1 MQYRYSGS
9 SANQGLWR
17 FCINHKCHAHTI
29 IVASWDATQAFMLL
43 PSCFTN
49 GTKNRRVL
57 SGALALLALGI
68 YSGVTVTFFGKRF
81 LDWSFSWS
89 YISGWVAIILA
100 FAAGIYCIYVCRFI
114 WYILRTETC
123 VGVPQQLLVL

>member
-1 MQYRYSGS
+1 MLTVGGVEFLSP
-9 SANQGLWR
+9 GLLV
-17 FCINHKCHAHTI
+17 FTLTLCF
-29 IVASWDATQAFMLL
+29 S
-43 PSCFTN
+43 PS
-49 GTKNRRVL
+49 V

-100 FAAGIYCIYVCRFI
+100 FVAGIYCIYVCRFI